1 MNILVNETE
10 RRYWVN
16 APFGIPDFFDTE
28 DFGVDEEE
36 KEKRKLKHIDAEL
49 ESAGFFVGETEWVY
63 KTWDK
68 EDAIEMAN
76 IAREIWKEWSEDQAD
91 TVSITAQPICPKCGE
106 LGRFSDEYCSK
117 CGTKLLPKAELNIDT
132 GGVIPVK

>member
-1 MNILVNETE
+1 MKLE

-16 APFGIPDFFDTE
+16 APFGIPDLFDTE
-28 DFGVDEEE
+28 DFEVDDEER
-36 KEKRKLKHIDAEL
+36 KKLKHIDAEL
-49 ESAGFFVGETEWVY
+49 ECAGFFFGETEWVY

-68 EDAIEMAN
+68 EEAIEMAN

-106 LGRFSDEYCSK
+106 LGRFSDDYCSK

-132 GGVIPVK
+132 EEVIPVE

>member
-1 MNILVNETE
+1 MEDE

-16 APFGIPDFFDTE
+16 APFGISDLFDTK
-28 DFGVDEEE
+28 DFEVDEEE

-49 ESAGFFVGETEWVY
+49 ESAGFFIGETEWFY

-68 EDAIEMAN
+68 EEAIEMAKV
-76 IAREIWKEWSEDQAD
+76 AREIWKEWSEDQAD

-106 LGRFSDEYCSK
+106 LGRSSDDYCSK

-132 GGVIPVK
+132 GEVIPIE

>member
-1 MNILVNETE
+1 MEDE

-16 APFGIPDFFDTE
+16 VPFGISDFFDTE
-28 DFGVDEEE
+28 DFDVDEEE
-36 KEKRKLKHIDAEL
+36 RKKLKHIDAEL
-49 ESAGFFVGETEWVY
+49 DKAGFFIGETEWVY

-68 EDAIEMAN
+68 EEAIEMAN
-76 IAREIWKEWSEDQAD
+76 IAREIWKEWDEDQAD

-106 LGRFSDEYCSK
+106 LGRFSDEYCSN

-132 GGVIPVK
+132 GEVIPIE

>member
-1 MNILVNETE
+1 MEDE

-16 APFGIPDFFDTE
+16 APFGISDLFDTE
-28 DFGVDEEE
+28 DFEVDEEE

-49 ESAGFFVGETEWVY
+49 ERAGFFIGETEWVY

-68 EDAIEMAN
+68 EEAIEMAN

-106 LGRFSDEYCSK
+106 LGRFSDDYCSK

-132 GGVIPVK
+132 GEVIPIE

>member
-1 MNILVNETE
+1 MKDE

-16 APFGIPDFFDTE
+16 APFGIPDLFDTE
-28 DFGVDEEE
+28 DFEVDDEER
-36 KEKRKLKHIDAEL
+36 KKLKHIDAEL
-49 ESAGFFVGETEWVY
+49 EGAGFFIGETEWVY

-68 EDAIEMAN
+68 EEAIEMAN

-106 LGRFSDEYCSK
+106 LGRFSDDYCSK

-132 GGVIPVK
+132 EEVIPVE

>member
-1 MNILVNETE
+1 MKSE

-16 APFGIPDFFDTE
+16 APFGIADPFNTE
-28 DFGVDEEE
+28 DFEADEEE
-36 KEKRKLKHIDAEL
+36 RRKLKHIDAEL
-49 ESAGFFVGETEWVY
+49 ENAGFFIGETEWVY

-68 EDAIEMAN
+68 EEAIEMAK
-76 IAREIWKEWSEDQAD
+76 IAQEIWTDLGEDEAD

-117 CGTKLLPKAELNIDT
+117 CGTKLLPKACLDIDT
-132 GGVIPVK
+132 GEFMSIE